1 MVSILFL
8 RNSDQMNI
16 GKTHPT
22 LGSRHRV
29 IMLIPVIAEKTNI
42 KTDFIFFSISK
53 VDYMMFLFILEFFYI
68 RPETP
73 SSLFGGH
80 RHPLC
85 RHPLIPFEPFS
96 DDSIELQFSSSA
108 SIEFNLRFA
117 NLARLRILIS
127 SRAIKRNAY
136 YLAYLGY

>member
-1 MVSILFL
+1 
-8 RNSDQMNI
+8 
-16 GKTHPT
+16 
-22 LGSRHRV
+22 
-29 IMLIPVIAEKTNI
+29 MLIPVIVEKSNI

-53 VDYMMFLFILEFFYI
+53 VDYMMSLFILEFFYM

-73 SSLFGGH
+73 SSLFW
-80 RHPLC
+80 RPPSSTLST
-85 RHPLIPFEPFS
+85 PLIPFELFS
-96 DDSIELQFSSSA
+96 DDSFELQFSSSA